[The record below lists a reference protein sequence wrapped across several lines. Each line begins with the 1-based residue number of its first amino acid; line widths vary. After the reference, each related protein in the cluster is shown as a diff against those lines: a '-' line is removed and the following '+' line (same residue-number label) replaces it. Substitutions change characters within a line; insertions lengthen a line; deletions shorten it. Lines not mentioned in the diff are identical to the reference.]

1 MRRDRICM
9 AAAALLLA
17 GPANADVIK
26 AGTVTRGGAVPGG
39 RVIHVTTLADSGPGS
54 LREAAQES
62 GPRVIVF
69 DVGGVIHLQS
79 DLKIGSP
86 DVTIAGETAPAPG
99 ITVTGG
105 SLRLRAN
112 NLVLEH
118 VAVRPGPGDTP
129 KINGNRDS
137 ITIGGGKHE
146 VHDVRLQNVSLS
158 WSVDENLDVAG
169 GTRGVT
175 IRDCLIAE
183 ALNHAGH
190 PKGHHSMGL
199 LINKDNQGI
208 AVADNLFVSNMFRN
222 PVIARGSSAFIGYN
236 HIVNPGRNAIHFY
249 DVAAPT
255 PLRATVIGNVVQ
267 PGTDTSMTMTAVQIP
282 DDMSAKVPDARIYLK
297 DNYAPNGALTN
308 RGDFKLAAEP
318 PVAPLEQE
326 AAPSDVRAYTL
337 RYAGARPGERDAQ
350 DKRILYGVINGT
362 SRIIDNPGDVGG
374 LTDQRPVHTAPDV
387 PDKPFEPS
395 RIAGLLR
402 IEAWLCERHLA
413 VGGPTTPECSQ
424 SPAAYRKSLQSQL
437 SDRR

>member
-1 MRRDRICM
+1 MQRNSVCV
-9 AAAALLLA
+9 AVAALLLA
-17 GPANADVIK
+17 TPASADIVK
-26 AGTVTRGGAVPGG
+26 AGTTTHGGAVAGG

-69 DVGGVIHLQS
+69 DVAGIIHLQS

-86 DVTIAGETAPAPG
+86 DVTIAGQTAPPPG
-99 ITVTGG
+99 ITITGG

-112 NLVLEH
+112 DLVLEH
-118 VAVRPGPGDTP
+118 IAVRPGPGDTP

-183 ALNHAGH
+183 GLNHASH

-199 LINKDNQGI
+199 LINKDNQGV

-222 PVIARGSSAFIGYN
+222 PVIARGSSVFVGYN

-255 PLRATVIGNVVQ
+255 PLRATIIDNVVQ

-282 DDMSAKVPDARIYLK
+282 DDMSAKVPDAQIYLK
-297 DNYAPNGALTN
+297 GNYAPNGALTN
-308 RGDFKLAAEP
+308 RGDFKLASAP
-318 PVAPLEQE
+318 PVEPLEAE
-326 AAPSDVRAYTL
+326 AAPSDVRAYAL

-350 DKRILYGVINGT
+350 DRRILYGVVNGT
-362 SRIIDNPGDVGG
+362 SRIIDNPSDVGG
-374 LTDQRPVHTAPDV
+374 LADTPPVHAV
-387 PDKPFEPS
+387 AAMPDKPFEPS

-402 IEAWLCERHLA
+402 IEAWLCERHIA
-413 VGGPTTPECSQ
+413 AGGPATPECSQ
-424 SPAAYRKSLQSQL
+424 SPVAYRKALQSQL
-437 SDRR
+437 SERK